1 MSFRPRSFW
10 TAFFLTLLA
19 FFILNLLAAHFMSDC
34 GLPAV
39 LGMAGCADDI
49 VRAGF
54 PLQFYEEGGFAYH
67 RNFIP
72 AFFITDLSIACGVA
86 LMLGL
91 FYQHRQD
98 GKRAPQ

>member
-1 MSFRPRSFW
+1 MSTFTRPFW
-10 TAFFLTLLA
+10 LAFSLTLLA
-19 FFILNLLAAHFMSDC
+19 FFTLNLLAAHFMSDC
-34 GLPAV
+34 GLLAV
-39 LGMAGCADDI
+39 LGFPVCADDI